1 MTNNINNINGYGFG
15 NNVYGYG
22 ANARKENAENAE
34 QQAEAQV
41 QPEAKP
47 QVKADDV
54 MKFLEANNFFV
65 APQVAQNAEG
75 VGEVDPAMVG
85 RIEDAM
91 AQFEVIYAVIVEEF
105 GEEIAPQVMD
115 LVMDRFMGV
124 DA

>member
-22 ANARKENAENAE
+22 NTQNNNAQNTNENETTN
-34 QQAEAQV
+34 QV

-47 QVKADDV
+47 QVSADEV

-65 APQVAQNAEG
+65 APATTQNTEAAA
-75 VGEVDPAMVG
+75 EVDPAMVG

-91 AQFEVIYAVIVEEF
+91 AQFEVIYAVIAKEF
-105 GEEIAPQVMD
+105 GEDLAPHLVD
-115 LVMDRFMGV
+115 LVMDKLLGV
-124 DA
+124 